1 MTQAFSLRIG
11 KVIRDLENNRYL
23 LPAIQR
29 EFVWPREKI
38 CGLFD
43 SLMRGYPI
51 GTFLF
56 WKIRPE
62 QREKYRFYAFM
73 RSYHERDNN
82 RCHLPDVIPL
92 EGFDAVLD
100 GQQRMTALYIGL
112 RGTYAAKKPHGRWN
126 NDDAFPETRLHLN
139 LLHAPEAV
147 RNADNSDES
156 RLYAFEFKTD
166 EEAERGKTRG
176 EWWFRCSRVCD
187 AAWNIDNY
195 LDDEFENEFDEIENG
210 ETAPAELRLL
220 RNSARKI
227 LRKLDTA
234 INRADELTYFSE
246 ETESLDRVLNIFIRL
261 NSGGVPLSYS
271 DLLLSI
277 AIAQWDNT
285 DAREEINALRAA
297 LFERYNFDLS
307 KDFILKAALMLSDIG
322 SIKFSVENFTR
333 SNSEKLEASWP
344 DCKRYLSLAVALL
357 HDFGYTTQNLAAA
370 NAILPV
376 AYYLKSR
383 EATDAYLTS
392 ATCAEDRHLLLRW
405 FNLSILKQ
413 GTWGSGV
420 DTFLSQLRETI
431 RNAVSGEQGTKRF
444 PYEEIEKTMLRSGRS
459 LQFTSQEIDELL
471 DLQKG
476 KGRTFTLLNILF
488 PRKGLR
494 RDVEHVDHIY
504 PHALFGRK
512 KVLAQAGYTD
522 EQIREAEWKHNL
534 LPNLQLLPGHI
545 NLEKSDMMPLAWL
558 NTLPEGDRAAHI
570 REELL
575 EGVTDNPEDF
585 FAFFEAR
592 REKLRLRI
600 AMKLDIPLETD
611 AK

>member
-1 MTQAFSLRIG
+1 MAQAFNLQIG
-11 KVIRDLENNRYL
+11 KVIRDLEKNQYL

-29 EFVWPREKI
+29 EFVWKREKI

-62 QREKYRFYAFM
+62 QRNKYRFYAFM
-73 RSYHERDNN
+73 RSYHERDNY
-82 RCHLPDVIPL
+82 RCRLPDVIP
-92 EGFDAVLD
+92 EGGFDAVLD

-112 RGTYAAKKPHGRWN
+112 RGTYAAKKPYGRWD
-126 NDDAFPETRLHLN
+126 NDDAFPETRLYLN
-139 LLHAPEAV
+139 LLHEPKTIQNTE
-147 RNADNSDES
+147 NPDES
-156 RLYAFEFKTD
+156 GLYAFEFKT
-166 EEAERGKTRG
+166 EEDAKRGKDRG
-176 EWWFRCSRVCD
+176 EWWFPCSRVCD
-187 AAWNIDNY
+187 DDWNIDNY
-195 LDDEFENEFDEIENG
+195 LDDEFEDEFDKIG
-210 ETAPAELRLL
+210 KAGFADDLRL
-220 RNSARKI
+220 RRIAARKT

-234 INRADELTYFSE
+234 INRANEITYFSE

-277 AIAQWDNT
+277 AIAQWNNT
-285 DAREEINALRAA
+285 DAREEINALKAA
-297 LFERYNFDLS
+297 LFSRYDFDLS

-333 SNSEKLEASWP
+333 QNSEKLETSWP
-344 DCKRYLSLAVALL
+344 DCKRYLNLAVKLL
-357 HDFGYTTQNLAAA
+357 HSFGYTTQNLAATS
-370 NAILPV
+370 AILPI
-376 AYYLKSR
+376 AYYLKAR

-392 ATCAEDRHLLLRW
+392 PSCAEDRQLLLRW

-431 RNAVSGEQGTKRF
+431 RNTVSGKQEAKRF

-476 KGRTFTLLNILF
+476 RGRTFTLLNILF
-488 PRKGLR
+488 PGKGLR
-494 RDVEHVDHIY
+494 RDLEHVDHIY

-522 EQIREAEWKHNL
+522 EQIREAEWRRNL
-534 LPNLQLLPGHI
+534 LPNLQLLPALI
-545 NLEKSDMMPLAWL
+545 NHEKSDMMPLAWL
-558 NTLPEGDRAAHI
+558 NTLPEEDRAAHV

-575 EGVTDNPEDF
+575 EGVSDNPKDF

-600 AMKLDIPLETD
+600 AQKLNIQLGQNV
-611 AK
+611 